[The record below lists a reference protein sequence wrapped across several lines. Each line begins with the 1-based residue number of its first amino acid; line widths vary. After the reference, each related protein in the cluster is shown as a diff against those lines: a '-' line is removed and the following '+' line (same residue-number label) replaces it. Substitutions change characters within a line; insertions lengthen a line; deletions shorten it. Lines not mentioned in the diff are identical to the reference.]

1 MAVEIRADDEY
12 MMQVLGKITDMKTLL
27 TVSAERAFMRK
38 LDGGCSTPV
47 GCNATFEDGKVC
59 PMQIYFPRSL
69 VEGFLIMDG
78 FEDVKLYLEAILG
91 SFWDV

>member
-1 MAVEIRADDEY
+1 MAVEIRADDEF
-12 MMQVLGKITDMKTLL
+12 MKKVLGKITDMKTLL

-59 PMQIYFPRSL
+59 DIETLFNYYYIIKDIHRHIKASTNRS
-69 VEGFLIMDG
+69 
-78 FEDVKLYLEAILG
+78 
-91 SFWDV
+91 